1 MDNSLTAF
9 TKKIKFNISSRFLN
23 HNTLIHPCVGWLS
36 SHIREQKLTCKCMS
50 PMTQPQAWTH
60 FSPRQ
65 LKVCLH
71 QTIFSFGKRHY
82 YTSVTTM
89 RDRQEQKPKPTE
101 RQWAVPVSPVILARL
116 LRSSEPQA
124 WMTGTALLPVF
135 MGLISPE
142 RWESQALRSSV
153 CVPTLALVSPEL

>member
-23 HNTLIHPCVGWLS
+23 HNTLIRPCVGWLS

-50 PMTQPQAWTH
+50 PMTQPEAWTH

-82 YTSVTTM
+82 YTSVTTT

-116 LRSSEPQA
+116 LRSSEPQDD
-124 WMTGTALLPVF
+124 GHSLPSCLHGSHLPREVGEPGF
-135 MGLISPE
+135 AVICLCSNPGPG
-142 RWESQALRSSV
+142 
-153 CVPTLALVSPEL
+153 VS